1 MLDRASRG
9 WRGLTMTPAGLRQL
23 QDPTWLN
30 LVFNVAADF
39 GEGFVQVLGSIQWRP
54 ASSIGVSRRPAS
66 SKPRPVA

>member
-1 MLDRASRG
+1 MRCASPLRDLLAAELRSVDIDG
-9 WRGLTMTPAGLRQL
+9 PA
-23 QDPTWLN
+23 WLN

-66 SKPRPVA
+66 SMPRPVA

>member
-1 MLDRASRG
+1 MPIEINPHQSVQVLVA
-9 WRGLTMTPAGLRQL
+9 LLN
-23 QDPTWLN
+23 PTWLN

-66 SKPRPVA
+66 SMPRPVA